1 MAKKKSKTPRR
12 REPQPFFRE
21 FNQTWYLQLGK
32 RQINLGK
39 DKEAAWERYHE
50 LIKDRKDVEATANT
64 TVCGVLETFLGWV
77 KDWRSEGTYGWYS
90 VHLSSFASHV
100 GQSLKLLDLHDKHV
114 TKWIDA
120 CHKDSAPDTIY
131 GAIRTVQRAM
141 NWAVKRGYLPKSP
154 VKNVEKPQTE
164 PREAIITLAQFEQ
177 IIARCSDENA
187 RDFFNVMW
195 ETGCRVQ
202 EIRKVE
208 AKHFVEAE
216 RCWLFPRSQAK
227 GKRSPRIVY
236 LTDKAIEITKRLA
249 AKTPTGPIF
258 RNRKGR
264 PWTKDTLSR
273 RFRVLARPPQKPCAY
288 CSTKSVA
295 FIRGPFVPAAER
307 NGRKY
312 IFVCGDCIKKKKLTK
327 EMLGKVF
334 LPIEGLDEACPTSF
348 RHSFITRALKNRVAG
363 ITVSV
368 LVGHRD
374 TRMISRVYSHLEQDP
389 AFLQEELKRA
399 TS

>member
-1 MAKKKSKTPRR
+1 MSKKKSKAPRK

-21 FNQTWYLQLGK
+21 LNQTWYLQLGK

-39 DKEAAWERYHE
+39 DKDAAWERYHE
-50 LIKDRKDVEATANT
+50 LMKDRKEVEATSNT
-64 TVCGVLETFLGWV
+64 TVCGVLDAFLAWV
-77 KDWRSEGTYGWYS
+77 NDWRSPGTYQWYS
-90 VHLSSFASHV
+90 NHLSSFASHI
-100 GQSLKLLDLHDKHV
+100 GEQLKLLDLDAKHV

-141 NWAVKRGYLPKSP
+141 NWAVKRGYLPRSP

-164 PREAIITLAQFEQ
+164 SREAIITPGQFEQ
-177 IIARCSDENA
+177 IIARCSDEHA
-187 RDFFNVMW
+187 RDFFTVMW

-202 EIRKVE
+202 EIRRVE
-208 AKHFVEAE
+208 AKHFIEAE

-227 GKRSPRIVY
+227 GKRSPRIIY
-236 LTDKAIEITKRLA
+236 LTDTAIAITKRLA
-249 AKTPTGPIF
+249 EKTPDGPIF
-258 RNRKGR
+258 RNRKGK
-264 PWTKDTLSR
+264 PWTKDTISR
-273 RFRVLARPPQKPCAY
+273 RFRKIARPPQKPCAY
-288 CSTKSVA
+288 CPQKSVA
-295 FIRGPFVPAAER
+295 FIRGSFIPADEKR
-307 NGRKY
+307 GRKY
-312 IFVCGDCIKKKKLTK
+312 TFVCGDCIKRKKLTK
-327 EMLGKVF
+327 AMLGKVF
-334 LPIEGLDEACPTSF
+334 LPIAGLDEACPTSF

-389 AFLQEELKRA
+389 VFLQEELKRA